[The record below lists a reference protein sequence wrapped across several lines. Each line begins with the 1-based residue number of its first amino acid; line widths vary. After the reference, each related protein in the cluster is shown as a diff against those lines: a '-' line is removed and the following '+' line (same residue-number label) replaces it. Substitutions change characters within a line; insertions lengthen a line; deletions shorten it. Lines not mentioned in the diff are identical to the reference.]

1 MALSI
6 CANLANKQLDLVP
19 FRNTLTGI
27 AIDLAH
33 FWQHPIQRS
42 HPNLD
47 VVFSAPNENEPA
59 EFEGMRLHSY
69 ESESDTLKVELS
81 IPHQIYRSKH
91 AKSYVVAAIQ
101 EAVDAAED
109 FFKIQNI
116 VFEKDAY
123 LNLINTLSACSG
135 KKLH

>member
-6 CANLANKQLDLVP
+6 CAELANKQLDFIP
-19 FRNTLTGI
+19 FRNTLTAI
-27 AIDLAH
+27 ALDLSL
-33 FWQHPIQRS
+33 FGKHPIQRT

-47 VVFSAPNENEPA
+47 VVFTSPKENA
-59 EFEGMRLHSY
+59 AVDFEGMRLHSY

-81 IPHQIYRSKH
+81 FPQQIYRSRH

-101 EAVDAAED
+101 EAVDAAEE
-109 FFKIQNI
+109 FFKVQNI
-116 VFEKDAY
+116 VFEKEAY
-123 LNLINTLSACSG
+123 LNLINTLASSG